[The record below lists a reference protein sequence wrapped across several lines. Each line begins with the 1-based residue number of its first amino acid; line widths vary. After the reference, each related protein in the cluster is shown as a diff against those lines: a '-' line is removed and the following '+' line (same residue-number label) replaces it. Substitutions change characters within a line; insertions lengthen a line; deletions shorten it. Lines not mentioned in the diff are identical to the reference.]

1 MKFHSLETL
10 IKSWS
15 VQIWAL
21 VPVLA
26 TIDYST
32 TWIDGIIPEE
42 YKAVVYAVLALIGL
56 IARSIKQPK
65 LQDSKID
72 KAAKDAAKA
81 AVTEAIVDHSI
92 SVGTEKLK
100 DVVTTEVKRR
110 VANKINKL

>member
-1 MKFHSLETL
+1 MKFLSLETL

-32 TWIDGIIPEE
+32 TWIDSIIPEE
-42 YKAVVYAVLALIGL
+42 YKAVVYAALALIGL
-56 IARSIKQPK
+56 IARSIQQPN

-81 AVTEAIVDHSI
+81 VIHEVIVERAIPEGAEV
-92 SVGTEKLK
+92 VK
-100 DVVTTEVKRR
+100 DVVVNEVKRR
-110 VANKINKL
+110 VSNKINKF

>member
-42 YKAVVYAVLALIGL
+42 YKAVVYATLALIGL

-72 KAAKDAAKA
+72 KAAKDAAKE
-81 AVTEAIVDHSI
+81 VVHEVIVERAIPEGAERV
-92 SVGTEKLK
+92 K
-100 DVVTTEVKRR
+100 DVVVTEVKRR
-110 VANKINKL
+110 VSNKIKKL